1 MFWRLIGVGWKPR
14 TLGQFHYRCSR
25 CGKLTFHN
33 AVVLRKSFTLFF
45 IPLLPLGKDYEIVCN
60 LCGLG
65 SKPMATL
72 QDQLRNLERTGQF
85 SAA

>member
-1 MFWRLIGVGWKPR
+1 MFWIIGVRRKPR
-14 TLGQFHYRCSR
+14 TLGQFHYNCLR
-25 CGKLTFHN
+25 CGKVTFHS

-45 IPLLPLGKDYEIVCN
+45 LPLLPLGKDYQIVCK
-60 LCGLG
+60 LCGLQ
-65 SKPMATL
+65 SKPVATL